1 VLNLFILAGIT
12 VPGLILIYFLLRRE
26 IRRSFSSN
34 ELFRQV
40 ESEVDSVITELN
52 RTTERNITL
61 IEDKIRQLSQ
71 LVRQADHRITLMQ
84 KERESG
90 KDRGVE
96 KEPPS
101 PKSLVYPRPVRSDP
115 PKQPDLPIDLS
126 PPAVEPEPGLLPEK
140 RLTRREQVMLYH
152 RQGLERTLI
161 ASKLGIT
168 LGEVDLIVSLGERI
182 TGEEGSHG
190 QQ

>member
-1 VLNLFILAGIT
+1 MLNLFILVGIT

-40 ESEVDSVITELN
+40 ESEVESVITELN

-71 LVRQADHRITLMQ
+71 LIRQADHRMTLMQ

-90 KDRGVE
+90 KDRGME
-96 KEPPS
+96 QEPPP
-101 PKSLVYPRPVRSDP
+101 PKPPVYTRPVRSDP

-152 RQGLERTLI
+152 RQGLERTII
-161 ASKLGIT
+161 ASRLGIT

>member
-1 VLNLFILAGIT
+1 VANLFILAGIT

-34 ELFRQV
+34 ELLRQV
-40 ESEVDSVITELN
+40 ESDVESVITELN
-52 RTTERNITL
+52 RTTDRNITL

-71 LVRQADHRITLMQ
+71 LIRQADHRITLMQ
-84 KERESG
+84 KEREHQKESG
-90 KDRGVE
+90 RE
-96 KEPPS
+96 QEPASLKP
-101 PKSLVYPRPVRSDP
+101 LVYARPVRSVS
-115 PKQPDLPIDLS
+115 PKQADLPMES
-126 PPAVEPEPGLLPEK
+126 ASEVSVPADSLFSEK
-140 RLTRREQVMLYH
+140 KLTRREQVMVYH
-152 RQGLERTLI
+152 RQGLDRTII

-168 LGEVDLIVSLGERI
+168 LGEVDLIVSLGERA